1 MERRDARILVV
12 DEDPLSR
19 VATHH
24 ALRGLGCRLIDE
36 AWHGR
41 HAVQLLGE
49 QRYQLV
55 ISDWEMRVMRG
66 GDLLS
71 LIRETPQLVTLPVVI
86 SGFVTAKLVA
96 EAAETGVS
104 AFLPRPLAR
113 ANLDELLRI
122 YLGPRRAEE
131 APPASALRLL
141 N

>member
-1 MERRDARILVV
+1 VV
-12 DEDPLSR
+12 DEDPMSR

-41 HAVQLLGE
+41 HPVQLLGE
-49 QRYQLV
+49 QHYALV

-66 GDLLS
+66 VDLLS
-71 LIRETPQLVTLPVVI
+71 LIRETPQLVALPVVI
-86 SGFVTAKLVA
+86 SAFVTPELVA
-96 EAAETGVS
+96 QAAETGVS
-104 AFLPRPLAR
+104 AFLPRPLVR

-122 YLGPRRAEE
+122 YLGPRRSNEPLA
-131 APPASALRLL
+131 APSLRLL